1 MKYQRSLVLAL
12 LLSSAFSLSAQQVT
26 LNSKNQKLGSVL
38 TSISRQTGMTLAYSS
53 QFVDLDKRVSI
64 SAKGQDLAV
73 VLNRLLGNTDIA
85 YDLKGRKI
93 LLYQKRKD
101 NAPAV
106 SAPRGTT
113 GGNSGN
119 PSPVRKRHNKITGVV
134 TDEKG
139 EPIVGAGVT
148 IAGSKQ
154 GVLTD
159 VNGKFSINAD
169 AGSRLEVSY
178 IGFSRA
184 IVPVNGQDEVTVRM
198 KEDLKN
204 LKELVVIGYGT
215 TTVKNSTGSISS
227 IKAGDIETY
236 PSSNFAS
243 ALSGKMTGVQ
253 VSLPSGTPGSSPVI
267 RVRGIGT
274 LTAGSNPLIVVDG
287 FPLTE
292 GSDINSVDMNSIQ
305 SIEVLKDAA
314 STAIYGSRGANGI
327 IMITTKSGMTGK
339 PQVSL
344 SASFGVQQRYDRMK
358 FVDAYEMAQYMYEA
372 RNTGYVN
379 KDPEHRKATDD
390 TATRIANGASKRE
403 LIPDYLWPYLKGEK
417 GLTNT
422 DWMDE
427 IFRIAPMQNYDI
439 AVRGGSEKSSYSF
452 SMGYLKQ
459 EGIEIGSG
467 FEKLSANI
475 NLKFKPASFIDLGAS
490 LSPSYSHSRVA
501 ESQKSN
507 NFLLMAN
514 AMYPFFSPYNKDG
527 SLAISEQIKANTATD
542 GALMEDPVAYAE
554 LSYNG
559 TNTPRIFGNVY
570 ADITF
575 FKDLKY
581 KLNLGGDYESS
592 VYKFFK
598 PSDLGE
604 YRAAAPQ
611 PASAQQTNTSRTNY
625 LIENTLTYT
634 KQLNAHFIQM
644 LLGQSYQKED
654 QEALDVVASGFSDN
668 SIQNI
673 AGGSTYKVTPDSYS
687 WAMISY
693 FGRLN
698 YNYKGTY
705 LFSGSLRRDGSSR
718 FGANTKWGLFPAV
731 SGAWIMSNEKFLQDS
746 RAVQYLKLRASW
758 GKSGNNQIP
767 NYGSLALLQT
777 SNYVFGGKLAPGTS
791 ISTSPNADLSWEM
804 TSTLNFGVDLTL
816 FDYLGLSA
824 DYYIANTNDLLLNV
838 PVPEQSGYV
847 TSLQNIGKI
856 RNNGFEIRLS
866 TAKDVKFGDV
876 VWNSSFNLSTNKNKV
891 LALANGQTQIIGD
904 KGFSITRVGHSISE
918 YYGYDVIGVYKNQ
931 DDFNKYPSMKGTQI
945 GDYIIKDLNNDGV
958 IDTKDKKSFGSPT
971 PKVVLGFNNTFRYKQ
986 FELMVDMYSELGKK
1000 IYSQALSNMVNPGEG
1015 FAVPSKDYFENRY
1028 HPENNPDGIYA
1039 TPNMG
1044 NFSNDRKESRISN
1057 MFFYNASNFSIRTL
1071 KFAYNLPS
1079 SFLNKVGI
1087 KTAQLYFLANN
1098 LLIVTPYKGLNPNGD
1113 TSDALNQG
1121 YDNFNYPVPRT
1132 FTFGLNVNF

>member
-12 LLSSAFSLSAQQVT
+12 LLSSTFSLSAQQVT
-26 LNSKNQKLGSVL
+26 LNFKNQKLGNVL
-38 TSISRQTGMTLAYSS
+38 NSISRQTGMSLAYSS
-53 QFVDLDKRVSI
+53 QFVDMNKNVSI
-64 SAKGQDLAV
+64 SAKSMNLPV

-85 YDLKGRKI
+85 YDLQGKKI
-93 LLYQKRKD
+93 LLYPKKQNHIPKSPALQGTRRINPLKNASVSKRK
-101 NAPAV
+101 NTV
-106 SAPRGTT
+106 T
-113 GGNSGN
+113 GI
-119 PSPVRKRHNKITGVV
+119 VK
-134 TDEKG
+134 DEKG
-139 EPIVGAGVT
+139 DPIIGAGVT
-148 IAGSKQ
+148 IAGNKQ

-159 VNGKFSINAD
+159 VNGKFSIDAD
-169 AGSRLEVSY
+169 DNSTLEISY
-178 IGFSRA
+178 IGFSKA
-184 IVPVNGQDEVTVRM
+184 LVQVNGQSEVNVTL
-198 KEDLKN
+198 KENLKN

-253 VSLPSGTPGSSPVI
+253 VSLPSGSPGSSPVI

-327 IMITTKSGMTGK
+327 IMITTKTGVTGK
-339 PQVSL
+339 PQVAL
-344 SASFGVQQRYDRMK
+344 SASFGLQQRYDRMK

-403 LIPDYLWPYLKGEK
+403 LIPDYIWPYLNGEK

-422 DWMDE
+422 DWLDE
-427 IFRIAPMQNYDI
+427 IFRVAPMQNYNL
-439 AVRGGSEKSSYSF
+439 AVRGGSEKSSYSL
-452 SMGYLKQ
+452 SLGYIKQ

-475 NLKFKPASFIDLGAS
+475 NLKFKPASFINLGAS
-490 LSPSYSHSRVA
+490 LSPSYSHSRVS

-514 AMYPFFSPYNKDG
+514 TMYPFFSPYNKDG
-527 SLAISEQIKANTATD
+527 SLAISEEIKQNAATD
-542 GALMEDPVAYAE
+542 GALMENPVAYAK

-575 FKDLKY
+575 FHDLKY

-592 VYKFFK
+592 IYKFFK

-611 PASAQQTNTSRTNY
+611 PAFAQQTNTSRTNY

-634 KQLNAHFIQM
+634 KQLNTHFLQL
-644 LLGQSYQKED
+644 LLGQSYQKEN
-654 QEALDVVASGFSDN
+654 QEALDVQASGFSDN
-668 SIQNI
+668 SITNI
-673 AGGSTYKVTPDSYS
+673 AGGSSYKVTPDSYS

-698 YNYKGTY
+698 YNYKDTY

-718 FGANTKWGLFPAV
+718 FGSNTKWGLFPAV
-731 SGAWIMSNEKFLQDS
+731 SGAWLMSNERFMQNS
-746 RAVQYLKLRASW
+746 PVVQYAKLRVSW

-767 NYGSLALLQT
+767 NYGSLALLKT
-777 SNYVFGGKLAPGTS
+777 DNYVFGGKLAPGSS
-791 ISTSPNADLSWEM
+791 ISSSPNPDLSWEM
-804 TSTLNFGVDLTL
+804 TSTWNVGADFTL
-816 FDYLGLSA
+816 FDYLSLSA

-856 RNNGFEIRLS
+856 RNNGFEVRLS
-866 TAKDVKFGDV
+866 TAKNITFGHFT
-876 VWNSSFNLSTNKNKV
+876 WNSSFNLSTNKNKV

-904 KGFSITRVGHSISE
+904 RGFSITKVGHSISE
-918 YYGYDVIGVYKNQ
+918 YYGYDVIGIYKSQ
-931 DDFNKYPSMKGTQI
+931 DDFKKYPSMSGTQI

-958 IDTKDKKSFGSPT
+958 INTKDKRSFGSPT
-971 PKVVLGFNNTFRYKQ
+971 PKVVLGFNNTVRYKQ
-986 FELMVDMYSELGKK
+986 FELMIDMYSELGKK
-1000 IYSQALSNMVNPGEG
+1000 IFSQAMSNRISSGEG
-1015 FAVPSKDYFENRY
+1015 FAVPSKDYFEHRY
-1028 HPENNPDGIYA
+1028 HPDNNPDGYYA

-1071 KFAYNLPS
+1071 KFTYNMPA
-1079 SFLNKVGI
+1079 SFLNRIGI
-1087 KTAQLYFLANN
+1087 KSAQLYFLANN
-1098 LLIVTPYKGLNPNGD
+1098 LLIITPYKGLNPNGD